1 MDNTGYLI
9 VLVLIAVFVFF
20 WLNGSTCMSLPRIT
34 EGMAPLNHGS
44 FETNL
49 NNGHCNVDLSAPSEC
64 SVGNCP
70 LGTTVSDERYCAIQC
85 AQEVNADDRQKCQA
99 QCMEMMKGCGSGY

>member
-9 VLVLIAVFVFF
+9 FLVLIAIIVFF
-20 WLNGSTCMSLPRIT
+20 WLNGMTSINIPYIT

-44 FETNL
+44 FKTNL
-49 NNGHCNVDLSAPSEC
+49 NNGQCNVDLTAPSEC

-70 LGTTVSDERYCAIQC
+70 LGTTVSNERYCGIQC
-85 AQEVNADDRQKCQA
+85 AQEINAEDRQKCEV
-99 QCMEMMKGCGSGY
+99 QCMEMMKDCGSGY